1 MIYLDARE
9 YAKIVSE
16 INSYFRKYKG
26 KRFSLHISYGLDGKT
41 YAYVFEIHAFNDY
54 TFIAR
59 YEIE

>member
-16 INSYFRKYKG
+16 INTYFGKYKG
-26 KRFSLHISYGLDGKT
+26 KRFAIHISYGLDCKT

-54 TFIAR
+54 IFIAR
-59 YEIE
+59 YEIK